1 MTVIRYGLSPCRHEP
16 EARPSRSTSSK
27 RGGHAAGKQS
37 SVKKEHLDP
46 QAYANEVA
54 VNKLLR
60 VTESQ
65 LQMFMEKCAYKY
77 VEPLLL
83 CLSCSIM
90 FYLLL

>member
-1 MTVIRYGLSPCRHEP
+1 
-16 EARPSRSTSSK
+16 
-27 RGGHAAGKQS
+27 
-37 SVKKEHLDP
+37 LDP

-77 VEPLLL
+77 VEPLPFVNGYSV
-83 CLSCSIM
+83 LSCSNM
-90 FYLLL
+90 FCLLL

>member
-1 MTVIRYGLSPCRHEP
+1 
-16 EARPSRSTSSK
+16 
-27 RGGHAAGKQS
+27 
-37 SVKKEHLDP
+37 
-46 QAYANEVA
+46 
-54 VNKLLR
+54 LR